1 MKLLSSV
8 GPVLSNIIDICAPE
22 KSAGCLPTILF
33 LLNGVFK
40 YITINIKPEFQEKDL
55 LKSCLAQVTRS
66 YKKIIS
72 CSYVTM
78 DVCKKEWNTL
88 LDRYVNRKVNCRW

>member
-55 LKSCLAQVTRS
+55 KSCLAQVTRS